1 MMIEALLS
9 PLFAGAAIAGV
20 VVIARALSGL
30 PAQVRAIGAA
40 MADCADMREV
50 RITIR
55 TLDVVPQGG
64 TVVRGRF
71 SGSRRPLPQDGLP
84 AAA

>member
-1 MMIEALLS
+1 MIEALLS
-9 PLFAGAAIAGV
+9 PLFAGVAIAAV
-20 VVIARALSGL
+20 VVIARTLSAL
-30 PAQVRAIGAA
+30 PAQARSIRAA
-40 MADCADMREV
+40 MADCADTREV
-50 RITIR
+50 RFTIR
-55 TLDVVPQGG
+55 TLDVLPEGG

>member
-1 MMIEALLS
+1 MIEALLS
-9 PLFAGAAIAGV
+9 PLFAGAAIAAT

-30 PAQVRAIGAA
+30 PAQVRAISAA
-40 MADCADMREV
+40 LTDCADSREV
-50 RITIR
+50 RFTIR

-64 TVVRGRF
+64 TVVRGHF